1 MKTFFSKTWYYFVMI
16 ILLVAVYLLYR
27 KAFQEK
33 PASDSAKVV
42 QQLKATADSLKSVS
56 DSLQIAYDA
65 KQATI
70 INNITY
76 KNGQDAKTIAKL
88 PNLVGYQRDSL
99 WAVFFTGQDSIPR
112 GYWDILKQ
120 KTGGRTPKELAIQGN
135 LQK

>member
-1 MKTFFSKTWYYFVMI
+1 MKKFFAKNWYFFVMAAM
-16 ILLVAVYLLYR
+16 LVAVYLLYK
-27 KAFQEK
+27 KAYAPE
-33 PASDSAKVV
+33 PVVEPTEDV
-42 QQLKATADSLKSVS
+42 QQLRQQVDKLKSAN

-76 KNGQDAKTIAKL
+76 KNAQDAKTIAKL

-99 WAVFFTGQDSIPR
+99 WAVLLTGQDSVPG
-112 GYWDILKQ
+112 GYWSILKQ
-120 KTGGRTPKELAIQGN
+120 KTGGRTPKELAIQGD